1 MIATMYPYFGL
12 MARWL
17 VATLTVF
24 VGVALAQEL
33 AAGARTRPQLNLHLQ
48 RVSRYDGPMN
58 ITDRYI
64 KSNALTWCGGQICR

>member
-24 VGVALAQEL
+24 VGVGRCPWRRDFIACSTKSQSTCSTISLLPALFFSGIFICTALA
-33 AAGARTRPQLNLHLQ
+33 
-48 RVSRYDGPMN
+48 VMM
-58 ITDRYI
+58 
-64 KSNALTWCGGQICR
+64 GQ